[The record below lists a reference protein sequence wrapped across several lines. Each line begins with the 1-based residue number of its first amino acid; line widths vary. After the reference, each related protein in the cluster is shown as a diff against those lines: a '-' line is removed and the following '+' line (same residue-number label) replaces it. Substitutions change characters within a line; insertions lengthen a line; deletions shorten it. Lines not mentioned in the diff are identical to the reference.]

1 MVRLNWFYSLEL
13 NQVDLYTAQSKRQED
28 IYLQRVLERVAGIE
42 QQHVDN
48 IAAQIKS
55 LGGIPTKLG
64 DVLAPITGQIAG
76 KILAGIGTVAVLKAN
91 IKLEEKA
98 MQDYKNF
105 LLQAGGDRELFNL
118 LWNNLIDEDLH
129 TAWFVSK
136 LRELEGNPG

>member
-1 MVRLNWFYSLEL
+1 MPSLNAL
-13 NQVDLYTAQSKRQED
+13 TP
-28 IYLQRVLERVAGIE
+28 GIE
-42 QQHVDN
+42 QQHMDN

-55 LGGIPTKLG
+55 LGGIPTKPG
-64 DVLAPITGQIAG
+64 DVPAPIAGQIAG

-105 LLQAGGDRELFNL
+105 LLQAGGDRELYNL

-129 TAWFVSK
+129 TAWFASK
-136 LRELEGNPG
+136 LRELERIERQGIVKVIKQIPLLNIFTMC